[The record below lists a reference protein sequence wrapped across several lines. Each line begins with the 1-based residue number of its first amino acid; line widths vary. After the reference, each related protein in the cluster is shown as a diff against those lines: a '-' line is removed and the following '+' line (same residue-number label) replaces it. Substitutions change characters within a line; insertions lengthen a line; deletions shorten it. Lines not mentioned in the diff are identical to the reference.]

1 MDGQEPLLKV
11 RFNGNAVGSGTISV
25 SHLLRFLSN
34 LNKAFQRIGRVLHG
48 ESESLRRGQPPHN
61 IKREVELDLV
71 LLTHGS
77 PATVLGF
84 ERRQEAPSFQTM
96 DFGLEIL
103 EKAIAGLATVQKD
116 GAEET
121 LPSGYDPGV
130 LMAWRDAGVLFS
142 QGIDEIEFTLNHR
155 QQAARTS
162 FTSNGALRIQRRIQG
177 SERNIRTIEGRLLM
191 ADFKEHGTRCRVH
204 PAAGAPVLCL
214 FDEAQ
219 RDEVFEDILHYVRIM
234 GKAREDPT
242 SRKITSI
249 KIHDIQRLEDRQ
261 DETADLLP
269 RGTPV
274 SRTFWESLTLEQLA
288 HTQDVHPMTDVRS
301 LFGSWPGE
309 ENDGFEQVIDA
320 LRHPGAKTD
329 HLP

>member
-1 MDGQEPLLKV
+1 
-11 RFNGNAVGSGTISV
+11 
-25 SHLLRFLSN
+25 
-34 LNKAFQRIGRVLHG
+34 
-48 ESESLRRGQPPHN
+48 
-61 IKREVELDLV
+61 
-71 LLTHGS
+71 
-77 PATVLGF
+77 
-84 ERRQEAPSFQTM
+84 M

-214 FDEAQ
+214 FYEAQ

-234 GKAREDPT
+234 GEAREDPT

-288 HTQDVHPMTDVRS
+288 HAQDVHPMTDVRS
-301 LFGSWPGE
+301 IFGSWPGE
-309 ENDGFEQVIDA
+309 ENDGFEQAIDA

-329 HLP
+329 GLP